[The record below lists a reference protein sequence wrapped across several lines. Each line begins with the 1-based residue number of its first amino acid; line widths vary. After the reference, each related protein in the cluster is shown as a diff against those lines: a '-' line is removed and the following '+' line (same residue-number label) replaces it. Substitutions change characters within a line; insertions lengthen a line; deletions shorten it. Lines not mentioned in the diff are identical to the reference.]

1 MRSLS
6 RILFG
11 VFLALCL
18 CGTAAADS
26 HDPSQTLDP
35 SVFRTITN
43 LQLDL
48 AFERFVTLGTTETLQ
63 GLAGPSS
70 MDCTRP
76 AARDGIETCVVTTA
90 RLAASIPA
98 ALAHR

>member
-1 MRSLS
+1 MRPLS

-11 VFLALCL
+11 VFIAISWS
-18 CGTAAADS
+18 GAAAANPHS
-26 HDPSQTLDP
+26 PSQTLEP
-35 SVFRTITN
+35 SAFRAVTH

-48 AFERFVTLGTTETLQ
+48 AFERFVLLGQAETLL

-70 MDCTRP
+70 MDCTR
-76 AARDGIETCVVTTA
+76 AATHDGIETCVVTTDGI
-90 RLAASIPA
+90 AASMPA

>member
-18 CGTAAADS
+18 CGTATADP

-48 AFERFVTLGTTETLQ
+48 AFERFVTLGTAETLQ

-70 MDCTRP
+70 MDCTAA
-76 AARDGIETCVVTTA
+76 AARGGIETCVVTTA